1 VAAMFHV
8 VGFDDKKGMTGLRVY
23 PQHVR
28 LWHMK
33 KKDSMLFFDFVVN
46 SESSKL

>member
-1 VAAMFHV
+1 MAATFYVA
-8 VGFDDKKGMTGLRVY
+8 GFDDKKGTTGLRVY

-33 KKDSMLFFDFVVN
+33 KDSMLF
-46 SESSKL
+46 LILL

>member
-1 VAAMFHV
+1 VAAMFFV
-8 VGFDDKKGMTGLRVY
+8 VGFDDKKATTGLRVY

-33 KKDSMLFFDFVVN
+33 KKDSMLF
-46 SESSKL
+46 LILL